1 MSILFFVK
9 AFKRW
14 ILHLFFSSS
23 FFSYLF
29 YRPATLMVTKN
40 FFGSQLIRN
49 WYAFAGYFLHLISLF
64 CPSFSRIW
72 PKAVGSLEKPWRW
85 KLVARISKSL
95 DKFATILTD
104 LFCYHSILETFV
116 LSIVTL
122 RREFF
127 EDKENFLRESLFAQF
142 LRYYI
147 FGFILSNF
155 VNTRINIATIFV

>member
-1 MSILFFVK
+1 MNIASFFLLFIFFLFFLSSSNTYGNLKLFWKSSIDTHLQVIFFIWFLFFV
-9 AFKRW
+9 
-14 ILHLFFSSS
+14 LLFWE
-23 FFSYLF
+23 
-29 YRPATLMVTKN
+29 R
-40 FFGSQLIRN
+40 QL
-49 WYAFAGYFLHLISLF
+49 
-64 CPSFSRIW
+64 W

-155 VNTRINIATIFV
+155 VNTHINIATIFV

>member
-1 MSILFFVK
+1 MIRICRL
-9 AFKRW
+9 
-14 ILHLFFSSS
+14 FSSFDFSFLS
-23 FFSYLF
+23 FFFENLAKSS
-29 YRPATLMVTKN
+29 VE
-40 FFGSQLIRN
+40 
-49 WYAFAGYFLHLISLF
+49 
-64 CPSFSRIW
+64 
-72 PKAVGSLEKPWRW
+72 VGSLEKPWRW

-155 VNTRINIATIFV
+155 VNTHINIATIFV